1 MLLNFLTNLSYLVPE
16 VLLLFTICFIL
27 FLEATYKPLA
37 TRKMLY
43 FISFAGLGLCL
54 LALGF
59 NSDLPTSVVFNQTF
73 VADRF
78 AIVSKILLILATM
91 GILYIG
97 TFSSEIYKEFKAEF
111 FILTLSVLLGAMVVA
126 SAKNLLLIYVGIEL
140 ISILS
145 YALTAIKKKDTLS
158 LEAGFKYGLY
168 GGISS
173 AVMLMGMAL
182 FYGVFGSLDLATIA
196 ATQTTVP
203 TWMLMVILT
212 LIFSGIAFKLGAFP
226 FHMWSP
232 DVYQGAPTP
241 VTALF
246 SLLPK
251 IAAFV
256 VLARFTFAFQQVGT
270 LYPSWQSLLI
280 MTSIITMTVGNI
292 SALGQDSVKRM
303 LAFSAIG
310 HVGLILLTIVYLG
323 PTSIGALL
331 FYLLVYLFM
340 TVVAFSIISEIANK
354 FGSDSQF
361 FFKGLVRRHPFM
373 GVAFAIVLFSMAGI
387 PPFAGFI
394 AKFSILSYVIS
405 QKNYAVALV
414 VAFNSIIAIGYYLKL
429 VKVVIVDAPENDEKI
444 EGMHFL
450 RQLSIGLMI
459 LPIIILGI
467 FWNGLIHLSSIKDF
481 MKI

>member
-1 MLLNFLTNLSYLVPE
+1 
-16 VLLLFTICFIL
+16 
-27 FLEATYKPLA
+27 
-37 TRKMLY
+37 MLY
-43 FISFAGLGLCL
+43 FFSFAGLGLCL

-73 VADRF
+73 VADKF
-78 AIVSKILLILATM
+78 AIIAKALLILATM
-91 GILYIG
+91 GVLYIG

-111 FILTLSVLLGAMVVA
+111 FILTLSILLGAMVVA
-126 SAKNLLLIYVGIEL
+126 SAKNLLLIYIGIEV

-145 YALTAIKKKDTLS
+145 YALTAIKKKDLLS

-173 AVMLMGMAL
+173 AVMLMGMSL
-182 FYGVFGSLDLATIA
+182 FYGIFGSLDLATIA
-196 ATQTTVP
+196 TMQTTVP
-203 TWMLMVILT
+203 TWMLMVVLT

-256 VLARFTFAFQQVGT
+256 VLTRFTFAFQQVGHS
-270 LYPSWQSLLI
+270 LFSSWENILI
-280 MTSIITMTVGNI
+280 VTSIITMTIGNV
-292 SALGQDSVKRM
+292 SAIGQDSVKRM
-303 LAFSAIG
+303 LAFSSIG

-323 PTSIGALL
+323 PISMGALL
-331 FYLLVYLFM
+331 FYLLVYIFM
-340 TVVAFSIISEIANK
+340 TIVAFAIISEISNK

-361 FFKGLVRRHPFM
+361 FFKGLIRRHPFM
-373 GVAFAIVLFSMAGI
+373 GVSLSIVLFSLAGI

-405 QKNYAVALV
+405 QKNYAVALI
-414 VAFNSIIAIGYYLKL
+414 VALNSIIAIAYYLRL
-429 VKVVIVDAPENDEKI
+429 VKVVIVDAPENKETI

-450 RQLSIGLMI
+450 RQLSIGLMV

-467 FWNGLIHLSSIKDF
+467 FWNGLIHLASIKDF
-481 MKI
+481 IKI